1 VISTNSPRVH
11 RIDTPPASMRGHHEG
26 MITETTFQDQV
37 QALENDA
44 LYYGRAVVAALNAA
58 SEGERPE
65 CAVFEHARVRH
76 ASAALLRSPQATPGD
91 IGRIRAVQEAALHI
105 RHIERA
111 VAADGWRGDPRRL
124 AAGLALALDVFVRR
138 DLSGLRV
145 LGRMIDV
152 ILEDPAL
159 GARAR
164 CAGLHVLAV
173 GEAWRMAI
181 PPVSPQGA
189 PHIPAGVAS

>member
-1 VISTNSPRVH
+1 
-11 RIDTPPASMRGHHEG
+11 
-26 MITETTFQDQV
+26 MITETTFQEQV
-37 QALENDA
+37 EALEDDA
-44 LYYGRAVVAALNAA
+44 LRFGRAVVDALNSVA
-58 SEGERPE
+58 EGARPE
-65 CAVFEHARVRH
+65 CAVFENARVRH
-76 ASAALLRSPQATPGD
+76 ASAALLRSPHATAGD
-91 IGRIRAVQEAALHI
+91 LGRIRAVQEAALHI

-159 GARAR
+159 GREPAAPGCTSSRWARPGGWPSR
-164 CAGLHVLAV
+164 
-173 GEAWRMAI
+173 R
-181 PPVSPQGA
+181 
-189 PHIPAGVAS
+189 

>member
-1 VISTNSPRVH
+1 MRRARAGSPTAPSSSTP
-11 RIDTPPASMRGHHEG
+11 
-26 MITETTFQDQV
+26 
-37 QALENDA
+37 
-44 LYYGRAVVAALNAA
+44 
-58 SEGERPE
+58 
-65 CAVFEHARVRH
+65 VF
-76 ASAALLRSPQATPGD
+76 ATPQRRFFAARTPRPSD

-152 ILEDPAL
+152 ILEDPGL

-181 PPVSPQGA
+181 PPVSPPAA
-189 PHIPAGVAS
+189 PRIPAGVAS

>member
-1 VISTNSPRVH
+1 VITTNSPRLH
-11 RIDTPPASMRGHHEG
+11 RLDTPLAWLPGHDPT
-26 MITETTFQDQV
+26 MITEPTFQEQV
-37 QALENDA
+37 EVLEADA
-44 LYYGRAVVAALNAA
+44 LRFGRAVVASLNIAA
-58 SEGERPE
+58 EGGRPE

-76 ASAALLRSPQATPGD
+76 ASAALLRSPHATSED

-181 PPVSPQGA
+181 PPVNPQGA
-189 PHIPAGVAS
+189 PNIPAGVAS

>member
-1 VISTNSPRVH
+1 
-11 RIDTPPASMRGHHEG
+11 M
-26 MITETTFQDQV
+26 
-37 QALENDA
+37 
-44 LYYGRAVVAALNAA
+44 
-58 SEGERPE
+58 
-65 CAVFEHARVRH
+65 
-76 ASAALLRSPQATPGD
+76 
-91 IGRIRAVQEAALHI
+91 
-105 RHIERA
+105 
-111 VAADGWRGDPRRL
+111 AADGWRGDPRRL

-181 PPVSPQGA
+181 PPVSPPA
-189 PHIPAGVAS
+189 SPRIPAGVAS

>member
-1 VISTNSPRVH
+1 MITTNSPLVH
-11 RIDTPPASMRGHHEG
+11 RLDTPARGVQGHHGG
-26 MITETTFQDQV
+26 MITETTFQEQV
-37 QALENDA
+37 EALEEDA
-44 LYYGRAVVAALNAA
+44 LRFGRAVVGALNAA
-58 SEGERPE
+58 AEGVRPE
-65 CAVFEHARVRH
+65 CAVFESARVRH
-76 ASAALLRSPQATPGD
+76 ASAALLRSPHATVED
-91 IGRIRAVQEAALHI
+91 IGRVRAVQEAALHI

-138 DLSGLRV
+138 DLSGIRV

-181 PPVSPQGA
+181 PPVSPQGR
-189 PHIPAGVAS
+189 PGVPAGVAS

>member
-1 VISTNSPRVH
+1 
-11 RIDTPPASMRGHHEG
+11 
-26 MITETTFQDQV
+26 MITETTFQEQV
-37 QALENDA
+37 EALEGDA
-44 LYYGRAVVAALNAA
+44 LRFGRVVVTALNAA
-58 SEGERPE
+58 AEGERPE

-76 ASAALLRSPQATPGD
+76 AAAALLRSPDATPGD

-181 PPVSPQGA
+181 PPLTPRGA
-189 PHIPAGVAS
+189 PPIPAGVAS

>member
-1 VISTNSPRVH
+1 
-11 RIDTPPASMRGHHEG
+11 
-26 MITETTFQDQV
+26 MIIETTFQEQV
-37 QALENDA
+37 EALEDDA
-44 LYYGRAVVAALNAA
+44 VRFGRAVVAALNAA
-58 SEGERPE
+58 ADGIRPE
-65 CAVFEHARVRH
+65 CAVFESARVRH
-76 ASAALLRSPQATPGD
+76 ASAALLRSPHATAGD
-91 IGRIRAVQEAALHI
+91 IGRIRAVQEASLHI

-124 AAGLALALDVFVRR
+124 AAGLALALDVFLRR

-145 LGRMIDV
+145 LGRMIYV

-181 PPVSPQGA
+181 PPMSPQGA
-189 PHIPAGVAS
+189 PDMPSHTSTYPPWTPPCDSPPNA

>member
-1 VISTNSPRVH
+1 
-11 RIDTPPASMRGHHEG
+11 
-26 MITETTFQDQV
+26 MITETTFQEQV
-37 QALENDA
+37 EALENDA
-44 LYYGRAVVAALNAA
+44 LRFGRAVVDALNSAA
-58 SEGERPE
+58 AGARPE
-65 CAVFEHARVRH
+65 CAVFENARVRH
-76 ASAALLRSPQATPGD
+76 ASAALLRSPRATAAD
-91 IGRIRAVQEAALHI
+91 VGRIRAVQEAALHI

-124 AAGLALALDVFVRR
+124 AAGLALALDVFVHR

-173 GEAWRMAI
+173 AEAWRMAV
-181 PPVSPQGA
+181 PPAA
-189 PHIPAGVAS
+189 PRGTPGITAGVAS

>member
-1 VISTNSPRVH
+1 MPVH
-11 RIDTPPASMRGHHEG
+11 HAG
-26 MITETTFQDQV
+26 MITETTFQEQV
-37 QALENDA
+37 EALEDDA
-44 LYYGRAVVAALNAA
+44 LRFGRAVVTALHAA
-58 SEGERPE
+58 SAGDRPE

-76 ASAALLRSPQATPGD
+76 ASAALLRSPQATPAD

-181 PPVSPQGA
+181 PPVSPPA
-189 PHIPAGVAS
+189 SPHIPAGVAS

>member
-1 VISTNSPRVH
+1 
-11 RIDTPPASMRGHHEG
+11 
-26 MITETTFQDQV
+26 MITETTFEEQVEALEEDAVRFGRVVV
-37 QALENDA
+37 QALT
-44 LYYGRAVVAALNAA
+44 AAG
-58 SEGERPE
+58 EGGRPE
-65 CAVFEHARVRH
+65 CAFFEHARVRH
-76 ASAALLRSPQATPGD
+76 ESAALLPSPPATGEE

-152 ILEDPAL
+152 ILEDPGL

-181 PPVSPQGA
+181 PPVSPPAA
-189 PHIPAGVAS
+189 PRIPAGVAS

>member
-1 VISTNSPRVH
+1 
-11 RIDTPPASMRGHHEG
+11 
-26 MITETTFQDQV
+26 MITETTFQEQV
-37 QALENDA
+37 EALEDDA
-44 LYYGRAVVAALNAA
+44 LRFGRAVVDALNAA
-58 SEGERPE
+58 AQGVRPE
-65 CAVFEHARVRH
+65 CAVFENARVRH
-76 ASAALLRSPQATPGD
+76 ASAALLRSPHATAED
-91 IGRIRAVQEAALHI
+91 IGRVRAVQEAALHI

-111 VAADGWRGDPRRL
+111 AADGWRGDPRRL
-124 AAGLALALDVFVRR
+124 AAGLALALDVYVRR

-164 CAGLHVLAV
+164 CARLHVLAV

-181 PPVSPQGA
+181 PPVSPQGT
-189 PHIPAGVAS
+189 PGIPAGVA

>member
-1 VISTNSPRVH
+1 MISTNSPSVH
-11 RIDTPPASMRGHHEG
+11 RLDTPEAAWPGHHGG
-26 MITETTFQDQV
+26 MITETTLQEQV
-37 QALENDA
+37 EALEEDA
-44 LYYGRAVVAALNAA
+44 LRFGRVVVQALNAA
-58 SEGERPE
+58 GEGGRPE

-76 ASAALLRSPQATPGD
+76 ASAALLRSPHATAEE

-152 ILEDPAL
+152 ILEDPGL

-181 PPVSPQGA
+181 PPVSPPAA
-189 PHIPAGVAS
+189 PRIPAGVAS

>member
-1 VISTNSPRVH
+1 MISTNSPSVH
-11 RIDTPPASMRGHHEG
+11 RLVTPEAAWPGHHGG
-26 MITETTFQDQV
+26 MITETRLQEQV
-37 QALENDA
+37 EALEEDA
-44 LYYGRAVVAALNAA
+44 LRFGRVVVQALNAA
-58 SEGERPE
+58 GEGGRPE

-76 ASAALLRSPQATPGD
+76 ASAALLRSPHATAEE

-152 ILEDPAL
+152 ILEDPGL

-181 PPVSPQGA
+181 PPVSPPAA
-189 PHIPAGVAS
+189 PRIPAGVAS